1 MPSYQNQTQADI
13 ESGRSRMNSVES
25 IGSFG
30 SGSGHSDDALL
41 PEVRIK
47 KGGVTKNAAPAI
59 QTYGSSQSDGA
70 GPSGISS
77 PRRANRE
84 NISLLRG
91 RHRSNSYEE
100 IGEAPEIDNDFTGK
114 DNGAR
119 VIFYI
124 GEGDITTNISPVE

>member
-25 IGSFG
+25 IGSLG

-47 KGGVTKNAAPAI
+47 GGVAKIAPSAI
-59 QTYGSSQSDGA
+59 QTYGSSQNDGA
-70 GPSGISS
+70 GPSGLSS
-77 PRRANRE
+77 PRRANLE

-100 IGEAPEIDNDFTGK
+100 IGEAPEIENDFSGK
-114 DNGAR
+114 DNCYFGTYR
-119 VIFYI
+119 
-124 GEGDITTNISPVE
+124 